1 MVASGSIIA
10 CLYVR
15 TRNSV
20 KIIPGIHQKTKLCFH
35 WSKEELLPFYAAA
48 CFKIFTT
55 SNAYRYILSILKRH
69 NLRSLR
75 VLLRFKGY
83 LLLTTR
89 IHWIHLYVYFF
100 KKHATVIK
108 TFLVLL
114 QWKQGL
120 SYAMLWKPSIIT
132 RISGPGFCNY
142 GEAEMILF
150 QKTEILD
157 VPNVEK
163 DNTSEREKGAE
174 SLKCLVTYKN
184 FLTVDCWSRKLLPIC
199 LLHFSD

>member
-1 MVASGSIIA
+1 M
-10 CLYVR
+10 
-15 TRNSV
+15 
-20 KIIPGIHQKTKLCFH
+20 
-35 WSKEELLPFYAAA
+35 PFYAAA
-48 CFKIFTT
+48 CSKIFT
-55 SNAYRYILSILKRH
+55 SNAYRYMLSMLKQH

-89 IHWIHLYVYFF
+89 IYWIHLYVYFVTTKQATSGDFF
-100 KKHATVIK
+100 KKHATAIK
-108 TFLVLL
+108 TFLALL

-132 RISGPGFCNY
+132 RISGPRFCNY

-157 VPNVEK
+157 VRNVEK
-163 DNTSEREKGAE
+163 DNTSEREKGTE

-184 FLTVDCWSRKLLPIC
+184 FLIVDCRSRKLLLIC